1 MNDRLVQRTRKVAAD
16 YFSMNIDGIHGLKH
30 WDRVHENGG
39 YLAKH
44 SGGDL
49 LVVQL
54 FAYLHDSCR
63 QSDGWDPQHGE
74 RAALLA
80 RALAED
86 WLTLE
91 GNQLELLTFACEFHE
106 KGRVSD
112 DPTVGVCWDSD
123 RLDLG
128 RVGIKPKARL
138 LSTERA
144 KHPTV
149 IDWGWQRSR
158 GKKVSLKGK

>member
-1 MNDRLVQRTRKVAAD
+1 MNKRLVQKARKVAVD
-16 YFSMNIDGIHGLKH
+16 CFSMNIDGIHGLKH
-30 WDRVHENGG
+30 WDRVYENGV
-39 YLAKH
+39 YLAQH

-74 RAALLA
+74 RAAAFA

-86 WLTLE
+86 WLALE
-91 GNQLELLTFACEFHE
+91 EDQLELLTFACEFHE

-112 DPTVGVCWDSD
+112 DPTVGACWDSD

-128 RVGIKPKARL
+128 RVGLPKARL

-144 KHPTV
+144 KRPTV

-158 GKKVSLKGK
+158 EKKCL

>member
-1 MNDRLVQRTRKVAAD
+1 M
-16 YFSMNIDGIHGLKH
+16 
-30 WDRVHENGG
+30 
-39 YLAKH
+39 
-44 SGGDL
+44 
-49 LVVQL
+49 QL
-54 FAYLHDSCR
+54 FAYLHNSCR

-74 RAALLA
+74 RAAAFA

-91 GNQLELLTFACEFHE
+91 EDQLELLAFACEFHE

-112 DPTVGVCWDSD
+112 DPTVGACWDSD

-128 RVGIKPKARL
+128 RVGIVRKARL
-138 LSTERA
+138 LSSEQA
-144 KHPTV
+144 KRPTV

-158 GKKVSLKGK
+158 GKEVFLKEK